1 VLFYFSWTRGE
12 ATAGKIKQQQS
23 EPPPVKEV
31 VVAWPLS
38 VLYDTALFESR
49 VILRDIIILE
59 NSKHGVFLHIRDW
72 AK

>member
-31 VVAWPLS
+31 VVAWPLP
-38 VLYDTALFESR
+38 VLCDVALFEYR
-49 VILRDIIILE
+49 VILCDITILA
-59 NSKHGVFLHIRDW
+59 NSQHEVFLHIRDW
-72 AK
+72 GK